1 MKLSTRARYGLRAM
15 VQLARTPE
23 GATGRSIAENQ
34 YLPTAYLEQ
43 LMARLRNAKLVISI
57 RGAKG
62 KFVLARSADT
72 IHLDEII
79 QALDGPIEI
88 ADCADIP
95 HCGFNPEVCALRRV
109 YRGANNVLLDYL
121 AGICLADLAIQQ
133 QQQDHAEVNDFCI

>member
-1 MKLSTRARYGLRAM
+1 M

-23 GATGRSIAENQ
+23 GATGRSIAESQ
-34 YLPTAYLEQ
+34 HLPTAYLEQ

-62 KFVLARSADT
+62 KFVLARGAET

-95 HCGFNPEVCALRRV
+95 HCGFDPEVCALRQV
-109 YRGANNVLLDYL
+109 YAGANKALLDYL
-121 AGICLADLAIQQ
+121 AGISLAELAVRQ
-133 QQQDHAEVNDFCI
+133 QQQDNAEFQDYCI